1 MFASFNLPE
10 SDLAT
15 TDHLT
20 KRVLSLPVHTEMD
33 MEQLTYITEAVLNF
47 INK

>member
-1 MFASFNLPE
+1 MFDAFHLPE
-10 SDLAT
+10 QHLET
-15 TDHLT
+15 TDFLT
-20 KRVLSLPVHTEMD
+20 TRVISLPIHTEMD

>member
-10 SDLAT
+10 TNLAT
-15 TDHLT
+15 TDYLT
-20 KRVLSLPVHTEMD
+20 TRVLSLPVHTEMD

>member
-1 MFASFNLPE
+1 MFDAFNLPE
-10 SDLAT
+10 QSLAT
-15 TDHLT
+15 TDDLT
-20 KRVLSLPVHTEMD
+20 KRVISFPIHTEMD